1 MKMQKRGQADCP
13 LCRAPV
19 VLSANKCKLSPPASI
34 RDDRLTDAYQSV
46 ANVDWAL
53 LNFMQDWFP
62 VESKEK
68 LKSNER
74 EAAREEMEELGLDP
88 DQGCVLM

>member
-1 MKMQKRGQADCP
+1 MQKRAQADCP

-19 VLSANKCKLSPPASI
+19 VLSANKCEPIFTFRKMQLSDGNRRPRP
-34 RDDRLTDAYQSV
+34 V

-62 VESKEK
+62 LESKEK

-88 DQGCVLM
+88 DKACFVM